1 MSKRCITTNS
11 TIEELAAKL
20 QGETIESVK
29 GLVELW
35 QDKNN
40 KDWDTYPTASELN
53 NFRAELR
60 KGSYLGWARTASN
73 SYEVSTRGDKRFSAF
88 FATLKKD
95 SEVLLQD
102 SEGNLQERKI
112 KVIFC

>member
-1 MSKRCITTNS
+1 MSKRCIITNS

-53 NFRAELR
+53 KMRAELR
-60 KGSYLGWARTASN
+60 KGS
-73 SYEVSTRGDKRFSAF
+73 
-88 FATLKKD
+88 
-95 SEVLLQD
+95 
-102 SEGNLQERKI
+102 
-112 KVIFC
+112 

>member
-53 NFRAELR
+53 NFRVELR
-60 KGSYLGWARTASN
+60 RNTPL
-73 SYEVSTRGDKRFSAF
+73 FSKESVI
-88 FATLKKD
+88 LK
-95 SEVLLQD
+95 ERIRVLQGLIED
-102 SEGNLQERKI
+102 I
-112 KVIFC
+112 KKSGLKEAAAAMN

>member
-53 NFRAELR
+53 NLGRTKKESLTALCTKLFWRYYTI
-60 KGSYLGWARTASN
+60 KGCYLCVW
-73 SYEVSTRGDKRFSAF
+73 
-88 FATLKKD
+88 
-95 SEVLLQD
+95 
-102 SEGNLQERKI
+102 
-112 KVIFC
+112 